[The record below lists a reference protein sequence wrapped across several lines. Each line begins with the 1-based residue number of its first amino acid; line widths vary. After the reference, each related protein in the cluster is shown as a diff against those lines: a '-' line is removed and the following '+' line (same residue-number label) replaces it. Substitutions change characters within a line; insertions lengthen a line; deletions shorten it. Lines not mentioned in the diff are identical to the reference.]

1 MEAPAPAPRGRSAP
15 DDASCASKSQASI
28 DLSEL
33 FNPSALTRLL
43 RQLND
48 QIDGQRD
55 QIVLLEEQSIANAAF
70 REMWAQDRAEFRAA
84 LAVATEENNKKINE
98 AIGAAAKSVSDL
110 RKTYNEER
118 AFRRICHFAAHR
130 TEIMQ
135 REKWETWARACREM
149 RLWDKRRAVLIRMGN
164 MNEKRHQTFGM
175 TRWKEQT
182 ARARDAATMHNGA
195 NALIDALYVKR
206 AVRRSFRHWV
216 ECVLLEQISDAF
228 GGVEIV
234 TSAHHEQVLSVAEA
248 AAKPYVG
255 RAAAAAAAGN
265 FGEAFKQAH
274 LGTMQ
279 VVKVMSSEQDMARQ
293 RDREALEGECE
304 NIRKALATVSAAAEE
319 KRALEAKKALD
330 RGNERLDKQLATTRR
345 QIDGKITERI
355 TEALAQVEANAAG
368 HAERAE
374 ARAKAADQ
382 RVAAKLQAADDKAMA
397 AAHDVESLVH
407 GCEAQVDAVDAK
419 VLEVN
424 DYVAY
429 VERSLRTVYEDLRKH
444 NLWETMRRRDADDA
458 GQVFVRAALGLTV
471 QAATRR
477 DNDENLAFMAEV
489 RAAEDSLARL
499 MGQSAKQMSRA
510 QTLVSEAKRNL
521 AVEQQIRGVYEDAAP
536 SSPGSVPRNVHH
548 HHHHPA
554 QKHFHKAPSV
564 QWYDS
569 ETRAYRSR
577 NHGPEDRDDPH
588 CEPPP
593 RIAVDSPPPGGYRGA
608 EATESPDV
616 LAAGWAPAAEGFA
629 SPSPQAP
636 RVVVTSTA
644 PTPQPQTSAPVAEAA
659 PARMR
664 ARRRGMMEGLETG
677 RVKGSVW
684 DTVETNHKMVIA
696 RLDDLRDTTDM
707 LREKSAATLGG
718 PPPRPD
724 PRAVAVDVVGPYEE
738 LVFQKKRVVKPPTE
752 FADAAAEAARALA
765 SHAAAVANLEE
776 IARVARGG
784 ARDATAPAD
793 VVFDAATGRSV
804 NQAGGTLN
812 GGPDEVARRRKE
824 LVDEFVAELVDG
836 CVKLRPSAG
845 ALRLE
850 GRVRFVKRF
859 QDAAEAALSI
869 FDQVIADAP
878 TLLGR
883 SKALPSCV
891 ACNRPLPTKARR
903 PAPPKRDDRPAP
915 EPPAGVEKLL
925 ASKGPDMPR
934 PLTAPPGS
942 KREEERKPVM
952 SASERA
958 LKILHAHLPQTQT
971 YGAADVDANSTN
983 DQSSYSRNSGPQYY
997 DDAVRTYDHR
1007 VGDNTAAFLEQRA
1020 LHDAEQARR
1029 ASSKQA
1035 RAQAKLDAGAL
1046 DPANA
1051 PAYQRGF
1058 RATKRLPGKAQ
1069 RPQSAPRSGRALP

>member
-1 MEAPAPAPRGRSAP
+1 
-15 DDASCASKSQASI
+15 
-28 DLSEL
+28 
-33 FNPSALTRLL
+33 
-43 RQLND
+43 
-48 QIDGQRD
+48 
-55 QIVLLEEQSIANAAF
+55 
-70 REMWAQDRAEFRAA
+70 
-84 LAVATEENNKKINE
+84 
-98 AIGAAAKSVSDL
+98 
-110 RKTYNEER
+110 
-118 AFRRICHFAAHR
+118 
-130 TEIMQ
+130 
-135 REKWETWARACREM
+135 
-149 RLWDKRRAVLIRMGN
+149 
-164 MNEKRHQTFGM
+164 M
-175 TRWKEQT
+175 TRWREQT

-234 TSAHHEQVLSVAEA
+234 TSAHHE
-248 AAKPYVG
+248 
-255 RAAAAAAAGN
+255 
-265 FGEAFKQAH
+265 
-274 LGTMQ
+274 Q

-368 HAERAE
+368 HAERE
-374 ARAKAADQ
+374 ARKA
-382 RVAAKLQAADDKAMA
+382 RTSVAAKLQAADDRAMA
-397 AAHDVESLVH
+397 AAHDVEALVH

-489 RAAEDSLARL
+489 RGRDSLARL

-536 SSPGSVPRNVHH
+536 SSP
-548 HHHHPA
+548 
-554 QKHFHKAPSV
+554 
-564 QWYDS
+564 
-569 ETRAYRSR
+569 
-577 NHGPEDRDDPH
+577 DRDDPTAS
-588 CEPPP
+588 
-593 RIAVDSPPPGGYRGA
+593 RRRVAIDSPPPGVPGA

-644 PTPQPQTSAPVAEAA
+644 PTPQPQAPAPSRGAPV
-659 PARMR
+659 RI

-707 LREKSAATLGG
+707 LR
-718 PPPRPD
+718 R
-724 PRAVAVDVVGPYEE
+724 
-738 LVFQKKRVVKPPTE
+738 
-752 FADAAAEAARALA
+752 
-765 SHAAAVANLEE
+765 
-776 IARVARGG
+776 
-784 ARDATAPAD
+784 
-793 VVFDAATGRSV
+793 
-804 NQAGGTLN
+804 
-812 GGPDEVARRRKE
+812 
-824 LVDEFVAELVDG
+824 
-836 CVKLRPSAG
+836 
-845 ALRLE
+845 
-850 GRVRFVKRF
+850 
-859 QDAAEAALSI
+859 
-869 FDQVIADAP
+869 
-878 TLLGR
+878 
-883 SKALPSCV
+883 
-891 ACNRPLPTKARR
+891 
-903 PAPPKRDDRPAP
+903 
-915 EPPAGVEKLL
+915 
-925 ASKGPDMPR
+925 
-934 PLTAPPGS
+934 
-942 KREEERKPVM
+942 
-952 SASERA
+952 
-958 LKILHAHLPQTQT
+958 TQT
-971 YGAADVDANSTN
+971 YGAAEVDNNSTN

>member
-55 QIVLLEEQSIANAAF
+55 QIVFLEEQSIANAAF

-84 LAVATEENNKKINE
+84 
-98 AIGAAAKSVSDL
+98 SP
-110 RKTYNEER
+110 KTYNES

-175 TRWKEQT
+175 TRWREQT

-248 AAKPYVG
+248 AAKPYV

-265 FGEAFKQAH
+265 SAAFKQAH

-304 NIRKALATVSAAAEE
+304 NIRKALAT
-319 KRALEAKKALD
+319 
-330 RGNERLDKQLATTRR
+330 
-345 QIDGKITERI
+345 IDGKITERI

-368 HAERAE
+368 HAERRGAP
-374 ARAKAADQ
+374 RP
-382 RVAAKLQAADDKAMA
+382 RTSVAAKLQAADDRAMA
-397 AAHDVESLVH
+397 AAHDVEALVH

-521 AVEQQIRGVYEDAAP
+521 AVEQQIRG
-536 SSPGSVPRNVHH
+536 
-548 HHHHPA
+548 
-554 QKHFHKAPSV
+554 KHFHKAPSV

-593 RIAVDSPPPGGYRGA
+593 RIAIDSPPPGGYRGA

-636 RVVVTSTA
+636 RVVVTS
-644 PTPQPQTSAPVAEAA
+644 P
-659 PARMR
+659 
-664 ARRRGMMEGLETG
+664 RRRSGPAAG
-677 RVKGSVW
+677 R
-684 DTVETNHKMVIA
+684 T
-696 RLDDLRDTTDM
+696 
-707 LREKSAATLGG
+707 
-718 PPPRPD
+718 
-724 PRAVAVDVVGPYEE
+724 RAVAVDVVGPYEE
-738 LVFQKKRVVKPPTE
+738 LVFQKKRVVKPLGE
-752 FADAAAEAARALA
+752 FADAAAEAARAA
-765 SHAAAVANLEE
+765 P
-776 IARVARGG
+776 RRGRREPRGDRAGRAG

-903 PAPPKRDDRPAP
+903 PAPPKRDERPAP

-925 ASKGPDMPR
+925 ASKGPDV
-934 PLTAPPGS
+934 PG
-942 KREEERKPVM
+942 P
-952 SASERA
+952 
-958 LKILHAHLPQTQT
+958 
-971 YGAADVDANSTN
+971 
-983 DQSSYSRNSGPQYY
+983 
-997 DDAVRTYDHR
+997 
-1007 VGDNTAAFLEQRA
+1007 
-1020 LHDAEQARR
+1020 
-1029 ASSKQA
+1029 
-1035 RAQAKLDAGAL
+1035 
-1046 DPANA
+1046 
-1051 PAYQRGF
+1051 
-1058 RATKRLPGKAQ
+1058 
-1069 RPQSAPRSGRALP
+1069 

>member
-1 MEAPAPAPRGRSAP
+1 
-15 DDASCASKSQASI
+15 
-28 DLSEL
+28 
-33 FNPSALTRLL
+33 
-43 RQLND
+43 
-48 QIDGQRD
+48 
-55 QIVLLEEQSIANAAF
+55 
-70 REMWAQDRAEFRAA
+70 
-84 LAVATEENNKKINE
+84 
-98 AIGAAAKSVSDL
+98 
-110 RKTYNEER
+110 
-118 AFRRICHFAAHR
+118 
-130 TEIMQ
+130 
-135 REKWETWARACREM
+135 
-149 RLWDKRRAVLIRMGN
+149 

-175 TRWKEQT
+175 TRWREQT

-255 RAAAAAAAGN
+255 RPAAAAAAGN

-319 KRALEAKKALD
+319 KRP
-330 RGNERLDKQLATTRR
+330 RGEEGPRPRQRALDKQLATTRR

-355 TEALAQVEANAAG
+355 TEALAQ
-368 HAERAE
+368 
-374 ARAKAADQ
+374 
-382 RVAAKLQAADDKAMA
+382 AADDRAMA
-397 AAHDVESLVH
+397 AAHDVEALVH

-536 SSPGSVPRNVHH
+536 SSPGSVPQNVHH

-593 RIAVDSPPPGGYRGA
+593 RIAIDSPPPGGYRGA

-644 PTPQPQTSAPVAEAA
+644 PTPQPQAPGAVAR
-659 PARMR
+659 P
-664 ARRRGMMEGLETG
+664 RR
-677 RVKGSVW
+677 VW

-738 LVFQKKRVVKPPTE
+738 LVFQKKRVVKPPGE
-752 FADAAAEAARALA
+752 FADAAAEAARARP
-765 SHAAAVANLEE
+765 HAAAAANLEE

-812 GGPDEVARRRKE
+812 GGPDGRAAAQE

-836 CVKLRPSAG
+836 C
-845 ALRLE
+845 
-850 GRVRFVKRF
+850 
-859 QDAAEAALSI
+859 
-869 FDQVIADAP
+869 VIADAP

-903 PAPPKRDDRPAP
+903 PAPPKRDERPAP

-925 ASKGPDMPR
+925 ASKGPDVPR

-971 YGAADVDANSTN
+971 YGAAEVDNNSTN

-997 DDAVRTYDHR
+997 DDAVRTP
-1007 VGDNTAAFLEQRA
+1007 GP
-1020 LHDAEQARR
+1020 RR
-1029 ASSKQA
+1029 NST
-1035 RAQAKLDAGAL
+1035 RAL
-1046 DPANA
+1046 DPSNA

>member
-1 MEAPAPAPRGRSAP
+1 MATSWFVAVPRKQTGRYRAAHDDGGAGPRAPGSQCP
-15 DDASCASKSQASI
+15 DDASCVQVAASI

-55 QIVLLEEQSIANAAF
+55 QIVFLEEQSIANAAF

-98 AIGAAAKSVSDL
+98 AIGAAAASVSDL

-175 TRWKEQT
+175 TRWREQT

-248 AAKPYVG
+248 AAKPLRRPRG
-255 RAAAAAAAGN
+255 GGGGGGQL

-382 RVAAKLQAADDKAMA
+382 RVAAKLQAADDRAMA
-397 AAHDVESLVH
+397 AAHDVEALVH
-407 GCEAQVDAVDAK
+407 GCEA
-419 VLEVN
+419 
-424 DYVAY
+424 
-429 VERSLRTVYEDLRKH
+429 
-444 NLWETMRRRDADDA
+444 
-458 GQVFVRAALGLTV
+458 
-471 QAATRR
+471 
-477 DNDENLAFMAEV
+477 
-489 RAAEDSLARL
+489 
-499 MGQSAKQMSRA
+499 QSAKQMSRA

-536 SSPGSVPRNVHH
+536 SSPGSVPQNVHH

-569 ETRAYRSR
+569 ETRAGAARR
-577 NHGPEDRDDPH
+577 RH
-588 CEPPP
+588 
-593 RIAVDSPPPGGYRGA
+593 VDGA
-608 EATESPDV
+608 DAA
-616 LAAGWAPAAEGFA
+616 AAGAGA
-629 SPSPQAP
+629 
-636 RVVVTSTA
+636 
-644 PTPQPQTSAPVAEAA
+644 VAEAA
-659 PARMR
+659 PVRMR

-738 LVFQKKRVVKPPTE
+738 LVFQKKRVVKPLGE
-752 FADAAAEAARALA
+752 FADARRRQRARV
-765 SHAAAVANLEE
+765 HVAAVANLEE
-776 IARVARGG
+776 IAR
-784 ARDATAPAD
+784 
-793 VVFDAATGRSV
+793 
-804 NQAGGTLN
+804 
-812 GGPDEVARRRKE
+812 
-824 LVDEFVAELVDG
+824 
-836 CVKLRPSAG
+836 
-845 ALRLE
+845 
-850 GRVRFVKRF
+850 
-859 QDAAEAALSI
+859 DAAEAALSI

-903 PAPPKRDDRPAP
+903 PAPPKRDERPAP

-925 ASKGPDMPR
+925 ASKGPDVPR

-971 YGAADVDANSTN
+971 YGAAEVDNNSTN

-1029 ASSKQA
+1029 A
-1035 RAQAKLDAGAL
+1035 
-1046 DPANA
+1046 
-1051 PAYQRGF
+1051 
-1058 RATKRLPGKAQ
+1058 Q